1 MQLTQISNDT
11 IVQIGPKGTFTLPK
25 PLRSLSNLGEGS
37 FVKATFSFGKIIL
50 EPARLIS
57 YPVRQYTDQEI
68 DEFLQEDKK
77 LSPKIVSALNKKFGI
92 KLDIK

>member
-1 MQLTQISNDT
+1 MQLNQIANDT

-25 PLRSLSNLGEGS
+25 PLRTLANLPDGS
-37 FVKATFSFGKIIL
+37 FLKARIDLGRIIL
-50 EPARLIS
+50 EPARMIS
-57 YPVRQYTDQEI
+57 YPIRQYTDEEI

-77 LSPKIVSALNKKFGI
+77 LDPKVSSSLNKKFGI